1 MLPSHA
7 VHVIEDPATA
17 AVALHPVRQQ
27 ILARLAEPDS
37 AAGLARRLGLPRQ
50 RLNYHLRQLEA
61 EGLVELVE
69 ERKQRNCTERMV
81 RAVARSYVIGP
92 SALGG
97 VAADPASVR
106 DHASSAYL
114 VAVAAEVIRDVASL
128 RDRADRAG
136 KRLATLALRTEVRF
150 KTAALSRSAFFE
162 HFKRTVGMPPMD
174 YLLGWR
180 MAVAKD
186 LLPPPRPRGDGGRS
200 ARRLRLGQHVQ
211 HGIQQARGS
220 AAQPV
225 RARGG
230 GIETLS
236 GLIPR
241 LTPRLGCL
249 SLTRR
254 SLPPSGVESP
264 GHRACPQ
271 CVGRVAPAPRAAHAM
286 GVEAVVARQHPVPD
300 VRRPTS
306 SPAALTCSSP
316 CGSGISEVRSRDT
329 ARPSARAASRAPR
342 AHRPFGQ
349 RVCMPR
355 SSRAQ

>member
-97 VAADPASVR
+97 VAADPASVQ

-114 VAVAAEVIRDVASL
+114 VAVAAEVIRDVAAL

-150 KTAALSRSAFFE
+150 ASPGAQRAFADE
-162 HFKRTVGMPPMD
+162 LTQ
-174 YLLGWR
+174 
-180 MAVAKD
+180 AVAGLVTKYHD
-186 LLPPPRPRGDGGRS
+186 ETTPGGR
-200 ARRLRLGQHVQ
+200 R
-211 HGIQQARGS
+211 
-220 AAQPV
+220 V
-225 RARGG
+225 R
-230 GIETLS
+230 
-236 GLIPR
+236 
-241 LTPRLGCL
+241 
-249 SLTRR
+249 
-254 SLPPSGVESP
+254 
-264 GHRACPQ
+264 
-271 CVGRVAPAPRAAHAM
+271 
-286 GVEAVVARQHPVPD
+286 VVAAAHPVPT
-300 VRRPTS
+300 PTS
-306 SPAALTCSSP
+306 PSVKQEPAP
-316 CGSGISEVRSRDT
+316 
-329 ARPSARAASRAPR
+329 
-342 AHRPFGQ
+342 
-349 RVCMPR
+349 
-355 SSRAQ
+355 

>member
-1 MLPSHA
+1 
-7 VHVIEDPATA
+7 
-17 AVALHPVRQQ
+17 
-27 ILARLAEPDS
+27 
-37 AAGLARRLGLPRQ
+37 LPRQ

-186 LLPPPRPRGDGGRS
+186 LLRRQGLGVTEVALRVGYGSASTFSTAFSRHVGQPPSRYAREAAGSKRS
-200 ARRLRLGQHVQ
+200 A
-211 HGIQQARGS
+211 A
-220 AAQPV
+220 
-225 RARGG
+225 
-230 GIETLS
+230 
-236 GLIPR
+236 
-241 LTPRLGCL
+241 
-249 SLTRR
+249 
-254 SLPPSGVESP
+254 
-264 GHRACPQ
+264 
-271 CVGRVAPAPRAAHAM
+271 
-286 GVEAVVARQHPVPD
+286 
-300 VRRPTS
+300 
-306 SPAALTCSSP
+306 
-316 CGSGISEVRSRDT
+316 
-329 ARPSARAASRAPR
+329 
-342 AHRPFGQ
+342 
-349 RVCMPR
+349 
-355 SSRAQ
+355 